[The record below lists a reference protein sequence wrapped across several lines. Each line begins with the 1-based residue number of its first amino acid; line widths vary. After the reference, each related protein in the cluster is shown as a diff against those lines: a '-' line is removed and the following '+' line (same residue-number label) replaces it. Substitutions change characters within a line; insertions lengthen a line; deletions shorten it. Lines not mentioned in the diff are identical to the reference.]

1 MALAII
7 RNDSAI
13 RLSNKNIS
21 QTHKN
26 KKNTVILYAL
36 FTNDMSSE
44 PLKIDIEKVV
54 KEKAPKYAKK
64 IQHLRFRDFFFAT
77 LNARYTKTK

>member
-36 FTNDMSSE
+36 FTKDMSSE

-54 KEKAPKYAKK
+54 KE
-64 IQHLRFRDFFFAT
+64 
-77 LNARYTKTK
+77 

>member
-36 FTNDMSSE
+36 FTKDMSSE
-44 PLKIDIEKVV
+44 PLKIDIEKSSRR
-54 KEKAPKYAKK
+54 KLRIAKK
-64 IQHLRFRDFFFAT
+64 FRDFFFAT

>member
-26 KKNTVILYAL
+26 KKNIVYVQKIRVFICEKGLKRVIFYRAIY
-36 FTNDMSSE
+36 S
-44 PLKIDIEKVV
+44 
-54 KEKAPKYAKK
+54 
-64 IQHLRFRDFFFAT
+64 FFFSIQV
-77 LNARYTKTK
+77 

>member
-64 IQHLRFRDFFFAT
+64 FRDFFFAT
-77 LNARYTKTK
+77 LNAQSTKTK

>member
-13 RLSNKNIS
+13 RLSNQNIS

-26 KKNTVILYAL
+26 KKNIVILEDFYNL
-36 FTNDMSSE
+36 F
-44 PLKIDIEKVV
+44 ICR
-54 KEKAPKYAKK
+54 
-64 IQHLRFRDFFFAT
+64 RFRG
-77 LNARYTKTK
+77 